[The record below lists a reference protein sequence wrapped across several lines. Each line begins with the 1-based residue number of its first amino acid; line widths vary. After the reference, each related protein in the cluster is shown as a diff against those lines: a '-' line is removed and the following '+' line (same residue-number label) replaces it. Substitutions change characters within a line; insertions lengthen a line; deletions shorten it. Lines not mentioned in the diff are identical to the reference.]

1 VADDAMPVGSPGS
14 KKLTEVKGGT
24 ETPARKLLTCSVA
37 ANRWGE
43 RGGRRLVG
51 ARLYCCTG
59 CSKAENV
66 HVSTVT
72 VKRVQIPISDL
83 NWG

>member
-1 VADDAMPVGSPGS
+1 MADDAMPVGSPGS

-43 RGGRRLVG
+43 RGGGGSSAPVCIV
-51 ARLYCCTG
+51 AP
-59 CSKAENV
+59 A
-66 HVSTVT
+66 
-72 VKRVQIPISDL
+72 VQRQKMFTCQL
-83 NWG
+83 